1 MRKEYEITRSEYLN
15 IDWVAN
21 KREEVNRILVEQVSK
36 SDLAS
41 MKKVLEQKEQFDQVL
56 QVFMESLEPA
66 MEELANKIFE
76 LGTLFEALEQCEEV
90 YNVLLKLQKLE
101 AESFE
106 DQTQYKDRILKILW
120 EKEPI
125 LHRDLAAELQMS
137 VSNLSNV
144 MKRMRN
150 MATPLVEENVVGR
163 NKFYQLNRDGRRY
176 ILESLGTGDEEENLI
191 YTPPKNYENP
201 EKLCYEIN
209 GEYIKFAE
217 LFSMAERE
225 KQPEEFYL
233 FYQTG
238 GSQKK
243 NTYLHRKQK
252 RLSKQQKNDTLY
264 RQMNQIKRKES
275 LQSLGG
281 QNEKIIE
288 QDGFFYKGSGKELED
303 YHVEMHS
310 GRCWRSGL

>member
-176 ILESLGTGDEEENLI
+176 ILES
-191 YTPPKNYENP
+191 
-201 EKLCYEIN
+201 
-209 GEYIKFAE
+209 
-217 LFSMAERE
+217 
-225 KQPEEFYL
+225 
-233 FYQTG
+233 
-238 GSQKK
+238 
-243 NTYLHRKQK
+243 
-252 RLSKQQKNDTLY
+252 
-264 RQMNQIKRKES
+264 
-275 LQSLGG
+275 
-281 QNEKIIE
+281 
-288 QDGFFYKGSGKELED
+288 
-303 YHVEMHS
+303 
-310 GRCWRSGL
+310 

>member
-15 IDWVAN
+15 IDWVEN
-21 KREEVNRILVEQVSK
+21 KRDEISHILLEQVGK

-41 MKKVLEQKEQFDQVL
+41 LKKSLEQKEQFDQML
-56 QVFMESLEPA
+56 QAFMESLEPA
-66 MEELANKIFE
+66 MEELANQIFE
-76 LGTLFEALEQCEEV
+76 LGTLFDVWEQCEAV
-90 YNVLLKLQKLE
+90 YNMLLKLQKLE

-106 DQTQYKDRILKILW
+106 DQTRYKDRILKILW

-191 YTPPKNYENP
+191 YTPPKNYENL
-201 EKLCYEIN
+201 EKLCCEIN

-225 KQPEEFYL
+225 KQPEEIYL
-233 FYQTG
+233 SYQTG
-238 GSQKK
+238 DSQKK
-243 NTYLHRKQK
+243 GTYLHRKQK
-252 RLSKQQKNDTLY
+252 SLSKRQKNDTLY

-275 LQSLGG
+275 LQRLGD
-281 QNEKIIE
+281 QNEKNIE
-288 QDGFFYKGSGKELED
+288 RDGFFYKVSGKELED
-303 YHVEMHS
+303 YHVEMYS
-310 GRCWRSGL
+310 GRCRRGGL